1 MSKEY
6 RLKLAERLASPPLTN
21 IPAKL
26 RELADR
32 IERGVVET
40 DGILLVFD
48 DYIEEDTAVIAFGD
62 YTAQEAHYSLHR
74 ALLRLVGAI

>member
-1 MSKEY
+1 MSEAY
-6 RLKLAERLASPPLTN
+6 RLKLAERLASPPLTD

-40 DGILLVFD
+40 EGILLVFD
-48 DYIEEDTAVIAFGD
+48 DYIEEDTTVIAFGD
-62 YTAQEAHYSLHR
+62 YGPCEAHYSLHR
-74 ALLRLVGAI
+74 AMLRLVGVV